1 VQLKPT
7 TAILVLI
14 LVASLATGCTVN
26 TTLSGNNQAGNVSTS
41 YPTAGQSE
49 LLQGIEA
56 RYNVSAANH
65 QYVDYKVTWVN
76 DTTITVH
83 MKIISEAEVTTWDIK
98 FTHFPTID
106 GATTYFDSHQLRY
119 TNKSDTA
126 DHASLYAL
134 VTGATNPSVSKEVII
149 SGNKTYNLE
158 QIDPLIIES
167 SSSVLPSA
175 NATVAATATPSP
187 PQLSQA
193 QLNALQRDVEAKGYN
208 ITQPLKLSGGIGSGA
223 NGSTF
228 YKGTITKSPGQQ
240 YNFIIIY
247 NSTVEVCK
255 DNATADSHFSSTV
268 SNLQKSGIVGN
279 YNSLRQWS
287 GVSTLNGIQVDSSVT
302 KSATGP
308 PYTIT
313 TME

>member
-1 VQLKPT
+1 MQLKPT

-14 LVASLATGCTVN
+14 LVASLVTGCTVN

-134 VTGATNPSVSKEVII
+134 VTGVTNLPVSKEVTI
-149 SGNKTYNLE
+149 SGNTTYHLE
-158 QIDPLIIES
+158 QIDSLIIES
-167 SSSVLPSA
+167 SSRVLPSV

-187 PQLSQA
+187 PQLSQE
-193 QLNALQRDVEAKGYN
+193 QLNAIQRDMEAKGYN
-208 ITQPLKLSGGIGSGA
+208 ITQALKQSGGIGTSA

-228 YKGTITKSPGQQ
+228 YKGAITQGGIQ
-240 YNFIIIY
+240 YNL
-247 NSTVEVCK
+247 TVEVCK
-255 DNATADSHFSSTV
+255 DNATANSKFTSKV
-268 SNLQKSGIVGN
+268 SDLQKSGIVGS
-279 YNSLRQWS
+279 YTSPTQWS
-287 GVSTLNGIQVDSSVT
+287 GVSTLNGIQVNSSVT

-313 TME
+313 TIE